1 MAKFSSLHRR
11 AFLMSTAAILGA
23 SALPRFAFA
32 QEAAQGGV
40 LTVNVGSEPTALLSA
55 TNTGSAI
62 SIGPKIVEG
71 LLAYDLD
78 FNPLPQLATEWSV
91 SADGLTYNFKL
102 RQGVKWHDGKD
113 FTAEDAAFSILTAK
127 QVHPRGR
134 GTYANVTAANVL
146 GSHEFEIVLSKPAP
160 YLLKAL
166 AALETPILPKH
177 LFEGTDVPAN
187 PVLNAPVGTGP
198 FIFKEWVRGSHV
210 LVERNPNYW
219 DAGKPH
225 LDQIVFRFISDPAAA
240 VAALESGEVLV
251 SIGVVPLTDLARLKQ
266 DPRFVF
272 ETRGNGYIN
281 SILRGLFNLDRK
293 ELQDVRVRQ
302 AIAHVIDKQFI
313 VDTVFQGYAKPL
325 TGPVNPAVAEY
336 YTADVPGYAL
346 DIDLANSLLD
356 EAGYPRGADG
366 TRFALFIDP
375 MIAVGP
381 QRQIAEYIAQ
391 QLSKIGI
398 APTIRTGDFGSFV
411 KRVYTDRDFDLAIE
425 PMSNLFDPTVG
436 IQRLYWS
443 KNIKIGVPFSN
454 GANYISA
461 ETDRLLE
468 TAAFEIDPAKR
479 VALFG
484 DFQREVVKDLPVI
497 DLVAPDSFTIF
508 DKRVL
513 NIVTTVDGN
522 SANGADISLQPV

>member
-1 MAKFSSLHRR
+1 MATISSLRRR
-11 AFLMSTAAILGA
+11 AFLMSSVALVGAA
-23 SALPRFAFA
+23 ALPTFAFG
-32 QEAAQGGV
+32 QEPAQGGV
-40 LTVNVGSEPTALLSA
+40 LTINLGSEPTALLSA

-71 LLAYDLD
+71 LLTYDLD
-78 FNPLPQLATEWSV
+78 FNPLPQLATEWTV
-91 SADGLTYNFKL
+91 SDDGLNYTFKL
-102 RQGVKWHDGKD
+102 REGVKWHDGKD
-113 FTAEDAAFSILTAK
+113 FTADDAAFSILTAK
-127 QVHPRGR
+127 EVHPRGR

-177 LFEGTDVPAN
+177 LFEGTAVPEN

-210 LVERNPNYW
+210 LLERNPNYW

-302 AIAHVIDKQFI
+302 AIAHVIDKQFL
-313 VDTVFQGYAKPL
+313 VDTVFQGYAKVL
-325 TGPVNPAVAEY
+325 TGPVNPAVAEF
-336 YTADVPGYAL
+336 YTADVPTYAL
-346 DIDLANSLLD
+346 DEALANQLLD

-366 TRFALFIDP
+366 TRFALFVDP
-375 MIAVGP
+375 MQAAGP
-381 QRQIAEYIAQ
+381 HRQIAEYVAQ

-411 KRVYTDRDFDLAIE
+411 KRVYTDREFDIAIE

-443 KNIKIGVPFSN
+443 KNFKVGVPFSN
-454 GANYISA
+454 GANYVSA

-468 TAAFEIDPAKR
+468 TAAFELDPAKR
-479 VALFG
+479 VELFG
-484 DFQREVVKDLPVI
+484 DFQREVVKDLPAL

-508 DKRVL
+508 DKRVV

-522 SANGADISLQPV
+522 SSNGADISLLPA

>member
-1 MAKFSSLHRR
+1 MAHPNSLHRR
-11 AFLMSTAAILGA
+11 AFLLSAAAVIAA
-23 SALPRFAFA
+23 SALPNFAFA
-32 QEAAQGGV
+32 QAPVDGGV
-40 LTVNVGSEPTALLSA
+40 LTINVGSEPTALLSA

-62 SIGPKIVEG
+62 TIGPKIVEG
-71 LLAYDLD
+71 LLTYDLD
-78 FNPLPQLATEWSV
+78 FNPQPQLATEWSV
-91 SADGLTYNFKL
+91 SADGLHYKFKL
-102 RQGVKWHDGKD
+102 REGVKWHDGRD

-127 QVHPRGR
+127 AVHPRGR

-146 GSHEFEIVLSKPAP
+146 GTHEFEIVLSKPAP

-177 LFEGTDVPAN
+177 LFDGTDVPAN

-210 LVERNPNYW
+210 LLERNPDYW
-219 DAGKPH
+219 DTGKPH
-225 LDQIVFRFISDPAAA
+225 VDQIVFRFISDPAAA

-251 SIGVVPLTDLARLKQ
+251 SIGVVPLTDLERLKQ

-293 ELQDVRVRQ
+293 ELQDIRVRQ
-302 AIAHVIDKQFI
+302 AIAHVIDKQFL
-313 VDTVFQGYAKPL
+313 VDTVFQGYAQTL
-325 TGPVNPAVAEY
+325 TGPVNPAVAEF
-336 YTADVPGYAL
+336 YTPDVETYPL
-346 DIDLANSLLD
+346 DIEAAEKLLD
-356 EAGYPRGADG
+356 DAGYPRGADG

-375 MIAVGP
+375 MQAAGP
-381 QRQIAEYIAQ
+381 HRQIAEYFAQ

-398 APTIRTGDFGSFV
+398 TPTIRTGDFGSFV
-411 KRVYTDRDFDLAIE
+411 KRVYTDRDFDVAIE

-443 KNIKIGVPFSN
+443 KNFKVGVPFSN
-454 GANYISA
+454 GANYVSA

-468 TAAFEIDPAKR
+468 AAAFEIDPAKR
-479 VALFG
+479 VELFA
-484 DFQREVVKDLPVI
+484 DFQREVVKDLPAL

-508 DKRVL
+508 DRRVL

-522 SANGADISLQPV
+522 SSNGADISLQPA